1 MTKQRALQAAFV
13 LFSLAG
19 YVWLGYFT
27 LRTSFIQVLL
37 LYAFLFALYLLI
49 FLSRAFS
56 NNWKIAIGAALFLRL
71 SLLFMTPN
79 LSDDYFRFIWDG
91 LLFAHGYNPY
101 LVLPSAF
108 VHGVQTVPGIDPA
121 LYGHLN
127 SQNYYSVYPPVCQFI
142 FGLSAKIWGG
152 NLLANIIFLRVFI
165 LAAEFGTLILLA
177 RTAKLLGFSSSSVL
191 LYAFNPLVIVELT
204 GNLHPEAFM
213 IFFLLLAVYFLIRER
228 QIYSA
233 LSFALAVGAKLI
245 PLIFLPLLIK
255 RLGLRK
261 SLLYFVVAGIALLL
275 LFAPFLSVQ
284 SVSNFLAG
292 LSLYFN
298 VFEFNAGLYY
308 VARWIG
314 YLIKGYDTIAVN
326 GILLATISLI
336 TIIAIAWREE
346 KASWKNLFTVMLF
359 CLTAYL
365 LCATIVHPWY
375 LTPLV
380 AFSVFTR
387 YRYAILW
394 SGLIVL
400 SYSAYQTFPYSE
412 SLWLVALEYAG
423 LAAWMV
429 WELFFKKGTATQ
441 IYYSK
446 T

>member
-19 YVWLGYFT
+19 YTWLGYFT
-27 LRTSFIQVLL
+27 ARTSFIQVLL
-37 LYAFLFALYLLI
+37 LYFFLFAIYLLI
-49 FLSRAFS
+49 VLSRAFS
-56 NNWKIAIGAALFLRL
+56 NNWKIAIGAALIFRI

-91 LLFAHGYNPY
+91 LFFAHSYNPY

-108 VHGVQTVPGIDPA
+108 MQSGQAVQWIDPA
-121 LYGHLN
+121 LYAHLN
-127 SQNYYSVYPPVCQFI
+127 SQNYYTVYPPVCQFI

-152 NLLANIIFLRVFI
+152 NLLANIISLRIFI
-165 LAAEFGTLILLA
+165 LAAEVGTLTFLGK
-177 RTAKLLGFSSSSVL
+177 TAKLLGLPTSSAL
-191 LYAFNPLVIVELT
+191 LYAFNPLVIMELT

-213 IFFLLLAVYFLIRER
+213 IFFLLLSVYLLIRER

-233 LSFALAVGAKLI
+233 LSFALAVGSKLI

-261 SLLYFVVAGIALLL
+261 SLVYFAVVGAAALL
-275 LFAPFLSVQ
+275 LFAPFLNVQ

-308 VARWIG
+308 IVRWVG
-314 YLIKGYDTIAVN
+314 YMVKGYDTIAATGVALSF
-326 GILLATISLI
+326 ISLLA
-336 TIIAIAWREE
+336 IIAVAWRQ
-346 KASWKNLFTVMLF
+346 KVAGWQSIFTGMLF

-365 LCATIVHPWY
+365 FCATIVHPWY

-380 AFSVFTR
+380 MFSVFTR
-387 YRYAILW
+387 YKFAILW
-394 SGLIVL
+394 SGLVVL
-400 SYSAYQTFPYSE
+400 SYSAYQTLPYSE
-412 SLWLVALEYAG
+412 NLWLVAIEYVG

-429 WELFFKKGTATQ
+429 WELWFKKDLKAPA
-441 IYYSK
+441 YPAK

>member
-13 LFSLAG
+13 IFSLAG
-19 YVWLGYFT
+19 YIWLGYLT
-27 LRTSFIQVLL
+27 IRTSFIQVLL
-37 LYAFLFALYLLI
+37 LYSFLFALYLLI
-49 FLSRAFS
+49 VLSRAFS
-56 NNWKIAIGAALFLRL
+56 NNWKIAIGAALIFRI

-91 LLFAHGYNPY
+91 LFFAHSYNPY

-108 VHGVQTVPGIDPA
+108 IQNGQAVQWIDPA
-121 LYGHLN
+121 FYAHLN
-127 SQNYYSVYPPVCQFI
+127 SQNYYTVYPPVCQFV

-152 NLLANIIFLRVFI
+152 NLLANIISLRIFI
-165 LAAEFGTLILLA
+165 LATEVGTLTFLGK
-177 RTAKLLGFSSSSVL
+177 TAKLLGLPTSSAL
-191 LYAFNPLVIVELT
+191 LYAFNPLVIMELT

-213 IFFLLLAVYFLIRER
+213 IFFLLLSVYLLIRER

-233 LSFALAVGAKLI
+233 LSFALAVGSKLI

-261 SLLYFVVAGIALLL
+261 SLVYFAVVGAAVLLF
-275 LFAPFLSVQ
+275 FAPFLNFQ

-298 VFEFNAGLYY
+298 VFEFNASLYY
-308 VARWIG
+308 IVRWVG
-314 YLIKGYDTIAVN
+314 YMIKGYDTIAVT
-326 GILLATISLI
+326 GVALSFISLLA
-336 TIIAIAWREE
+336 IIAVAWRQ
-346 KASWKNLFTVMLF
+346 KVSGWQSIFTGMLF
-359 CLTAYL
+359 CLTIYL
-365 LCATIVHPWY
+365 FCATIVHPWY

-380 AFSVFTR
+380 MFSVFTR
-387 YRYAILW
+387 YKFAILW

-400 SYSAYQTFPYSE
+400 SYSAYQTVPYSE
-412 SLWLVALEYAG
+412 NLWLVAIEYVG

-429 WELFFKKGTATQ
+429 WELWFKKALKAPVYTA
-441 IYYSK
+441 K

>member
-13 LFSLAG
+13 IFSLAG
-19 YVWLGYFT
+19 YIWLGYLT
-27 LRTSFIQVLL
+27 VRTSFIQVLL

-49 FLSRAFS
+49 VLSRVFS
-56 NNWKIAIGAALFLRL
+56 NNWKIAIGAALIFRI
-71 SLLFMTPN
+71 SLLLMTPN

-91 LLFAHGYNPY
+91 LFLAHSYNPY

-108 VHGVQTVPGIDPA
+108 MQSGQAVQWMDPA
-121 LYGHLN
+121 LYAHLN
-127 SQNYYSVYPPVCQFI
+127 SQNYYTVYPPVCQFI

-152 NLLANIIFLRVFI
+152 NLLANIITLRIFI
-165 LAAEFGTLILLA
+165 LAAEVGTLTLLGK
-177 RTAKLLGFSSSSVL
+177 TAKLLDLRTSSAL
-191 LYAFNPLVIVELT
+191 LYAFNPLVIMELT

-213 IFFLLLAVYFLIRER
+213 IFFLLLSVYLLIRER

-233 LSFALAVGAKLI
+233 LSFALAAGSKLI

-261 SLLYFVVAGIALLL
+261 SLVYFAVVGAAVLL
-275 LFAPFLSVQ
+275 LFAPFLNVQ
-284 SVSNFLAG
+284 SISNFLAG

-308 VARWIG
+308 IVRWVG
-314 YLIKGYDTIAVN
+314 YMIKGYDTIAVA
-326 GILLATISLI
+326 GIALSFISLLA
-336 TIIAIAWREE
+336 IIAVAWRQ
-346 KASWKNLFTVMLF
+346 KVAGWQTIFTGMLF
-359 CLTAYL
+359 CLTIYL

-380 AFSVFTR
+380 MLSVFTR
-387 YRYAILW
+387 YKFAILW

-400 SYSAYQTFPYSE
+400 SYSAYQTLPYAE
-412 SLWLVALEYAG
+412 DLWLVAIEYVG
-423 LAAWMV
+423 VAAWMA
-429 WELFFKKGTATQ
+429 WELWFKNDLKAPA
-441 IYYSK
+441 YPAK